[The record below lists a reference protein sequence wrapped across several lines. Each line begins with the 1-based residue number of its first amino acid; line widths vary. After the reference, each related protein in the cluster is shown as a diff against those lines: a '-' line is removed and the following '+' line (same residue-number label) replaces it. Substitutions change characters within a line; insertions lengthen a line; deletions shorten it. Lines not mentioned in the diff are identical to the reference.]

1 MNDIFNASFV
11 ACIQNANSECVQ
23 PSSFTAEGG
32 HDFQCIALGGDFY
45 SPSGTIGRQF
55 SPLGNAPI
63 DLAKALEASG
73 EWLGVFR
80 KETPTTQEYIV
91 VGDPLGYCPVF
102 YAQTPGGL
110 MVCDSFPA
118 LSAALQR
125 AGVAPAFNLPYYI
138 ASILN
143 KHPHF
148 DNPHLGTTMHEGVYI
163 LPPDRAI
170 YVTPEGW
177 SIVNR
182 KQLYSPGI
190 INNYDELIH
199 RGINSATGTVQAL
212 ASGQSQ
218 HLGISL
224 SGGVDSRLALSLII
238 SSGMLNQF
246 SVTTMDPRK
255 WSNSGTQQVIDRD
268 MSIADQIRR
277 EHGLDWSIDGERC
290 QLDFDFW
297 DALELYAGYR
307 SNFSYSFAP
316 MNSFTV
322 FNDKRVTV
330 RGGGGE
336 MLRTTLTGA
345 RVTEAVERRSSS
357 QASGN
362 DEALTAWYLASG
374 QTPKAFRNI
383 VSAQMEI
390 AFSELPGQT
399 VEEKMN
405 FQYLFGRNRT
415 HFGHGRISAA
425 GNNAALHLLS
435 NPYFILARDEVT
447 FDERKNGKIVKD
459 IFERT
464 NPGLL
469 ETPFENDA
477 STAQLCT
484 PPLKEIA
491 STNEAWTDSI
501 DAAKLQQGKVT
512 RLPSWDAGRRGVHS
526 PYNGQIAAGEF
537 IRRGFRLLEDQLDN
551 PDRKAIQTLHF
562 EALRRADK
570 SARILFSTV
579 GKLASALDVFS
590 PNVSDPKVID
600 LQTVVQP
607 AEQRLKTFAPPLR
620 SSISDGWHNS
630 SISGICVDLYAEKE
644 NLIVEV
650 TSDFSE
656 SDLGELAVYLYLNGH
671 RIDKSWF
678 ARDRR
683 RVFRAKN
690 LKGSAQA
697 EVFVKKT
704 PASQPSYGFRSAPI
718 IVGMER

>member
-1 MNDIFNASFV
+1 MNDVFNNSSV
-11 ACIQNANSECVQ
+11 AFIQNANRECGL
-23 PSSFTAEGG
+23 PSTDTAEGA

-45 SPSGTIGRQF
+45 SPSGAVNRHF
-55 SPLGNAPI
+55 SPLGSTRI
-63 DLAKALEASG
+63 DLTQALEASG

-80 KETPTTQEYIV
+80 RETKTTQEYIV

-102 YAQTPGGL
+102 YAQTPSGL
-110 MVCDSFPA
+110 MISDSFPA
-118 LSAALQR
+118 LSATLQR
-125 AGVAPAFNLPYYI
+125 AGVDAAFNLPYYI
-138 ASILN
+138 TSILN

-148 DNPHLGTTMHEGVYI
+148 DNPHLGTTMHTGVHI
-163 LPPDRAI
+163 LPPNRAI

-177 SIVNR
+177 STVSR
-182 KQLYSPGI
+182 GQLYSSAI
-190 INNYDELIH
+190 VNNYDELVN
-199 RGINSATGTVQAL
+199 RGIDSAASTIQAL
-212 ASGQSQ
+212 ASDPSQ

-224 SGGVDSRLALSLII
+224 SGGVDSRLALSLIS

-246 SVTTMDPRK
+246 SVMTMDPRK
-255 WSNSGTQQVIDRD
+255 WSNSGTQQVIDKD

-277 EHGLDWSIDGERC
+277 EHGLDWSIDGDRC

-322 FNDKRVTV
+322 FNERRVTV

-345 RVTEAVERRSSS
+345 RITEAVERRSSS
-357 QASGN
+357 QTGGN
-362 DEALTAWYLASG
+362 DKALTAWYLASG
-374 QTPKAFRNI
+374 QTPKTFRNI

-447 FDERKNGKIVKD
+447 FDERKNGNIVRD

-469 ETPFENDA
+469 KTPFENDA

-491 STNEAWTDSI
+491 STTEAWTDSI
-501 DAAKLQQGKVT
+501 DAARLQQGKVT
-512 RLPSWDAGRRGVHS
+512 RLLSWDSRRRGVHS

-551 PDRKAIQTLHF
+551 ADRKAIQTLHF

-570 SARILFSTV
+570 SARILFSTA

-590 PNVSDPKVID
+590 PNVSDPKVFD
-600 LQTVVQP
+600 LKTMAQP
-607 AEQRLKTFAPPLR
+607 AEQRLNTFAPPLR
-620 SSISDGWHNS
+620 SSISDGWHSS
-630 SISGICVDLYAEKE
+630 SISGISVDLYAEQE

-650 TSDFSE
+650 SSDFPE
-656 SDLGELAVYLYLNGH
+656 SDLGEIAVYLYLNGQ

-678 ARDRR
+678 AHDRR

-690 LKGSAQA
+690 LEGSAQA
-697 EVFVKKT
+697 EVFIKKT
-704 PASQPSYGFRSAPI
+704 PASQPSYGFRSAPVI
-718 IVGMER
+718 IGDER